1 VLTEIGVQATLRG
14 KLGVD
19 MEPDLILGACNPSLV
34 HQALNTG
41 RRIGL
46 LLPCAVVIRT
56 GASRAVIEA
65 FDPQTMVAVAG
76 EPSLLPVADEA
87 ATGLRAALDTLREA
101 GRAVPPG
108 GLAVTGMPQGDQRP
122 CRA

>member
-56 GASRAVIEA
+56 G
-65 FDPQTMVAVAG
+65 PAG
-76 EPSLLPVADEA
+76 P
-87 ATGLRAALDTLREA
+87 
-101 GRAVPPG
+101 
-108 GLAVTGMPQGDQRP
+108 
-122 CRA
+122 